1 MSFAELD
8 LSFLPA
14 VNATL
19 NGLASV
25 LLVVGLVLIKRQRRV
40 AHRNVMISAFVL
52 SGLFLVTYLVHYAWR
67 AMQEGEIHTKFVADQ
82 PWQGLYY
89 VMLISH
95 IILAITVPVFAIALI
110 YLGLKGKYTTHKKVA
125 RWGWPIWM
133 YVSVTGVLI
142 YFALYHWNAGTG
154 G

>member
-1 MSFAELD
+1 MSFTELD

-19 NGLASV
+19 NGAAAV
-25 LLVVGLVLIKRQRRV
+25 LLAVGLVLIKQQKRT

-67 AMQEGEIHTKFVADQ
+67 AAQAGEIHTKFVADP
-82 PWQGLYY
+82 PWQTLYY

-95 IILAITVPVFAIALI
+95 ILLAMTVPIFAVLLI
-110 YLGLKGKYTTHKKVA
+110 YLGLTGKDQAHKKVA
-125 RWGWPIWM
+125 RWGWPVWM
-133 YVSVTGVLI
+133 YVSITGVFI
-142 YFALYHWNAGTG
+142 YFALYHWNQGINA
-154 G
+154 